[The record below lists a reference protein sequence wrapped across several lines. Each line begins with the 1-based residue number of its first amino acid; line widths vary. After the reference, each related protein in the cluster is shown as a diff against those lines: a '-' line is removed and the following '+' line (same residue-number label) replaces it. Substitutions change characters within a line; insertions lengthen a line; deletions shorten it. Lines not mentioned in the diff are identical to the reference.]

1 MVEVLRLSRLAGPQR
16 QLISSLVAGR
26 RAQQRL
32 RASLQGDRYNPL
44 ILCVD
49 KPHTRHSRALV
60 HHKKQ
65 AVRTDT
71 GGIVV
76 RRVTRILLAIGLGL
90 VPLWSAEARERLV
103 MPFDCGVEGGEVRLS
118 AAAEKSYR
126 IVGDRDEQT
135 VTTCTPATSTGCRTV
150 MVHRFTISCRGGAV
164 AWMRIAAAIRSAAAN
179 RAWIEDGRLNL
190 VMPARG
196 TPNAAASCFDTQ
208 AHGASGL
215 KRRVV
220 VARDCLPWRRAAA
233 FEHLVLPTGFAPVG
247 ELGARL
253 MVGAAADEAAVA
265 DADAFAINPLTRV
278 SASDAEIAIAK
289 ADPDAILEPG
299 GRGETFDT
307 ALEPDLAGDDWITVV
322 HAAPDTMSA
331 GRAEAP
337 ASRTWAWFLVIAAA
351 AAVALLLAMRCAP
364 QRALRVLAL
373 ARRRSARATG
383 LSLSSTDL
391 SLANASD
398 AVAALLQQ
406 TETAARQL
414 KGAGPLR
421 EVLQGELNHVRER
434 LTNLEKLT
442 AKGDVA
448 PEKSALQ
455 FRALVRDLERIRRI
469 VDSAVASLSRS
480 RKATTLPRTTSEAYE
495 VLGVNAEVS
504 AGVLKKIV
512 DALRMSWHPD
522 LARDDDDRLLREDRM
537 RQINIAWELIN
548 GKREAA

>member
-1 MVEVLRLSRLAGPQR
+1 
-16 QLISSLVAGR
+16 
-26 RAQQRL
+26 
-32 RASLQGDRYNPL
+32 
-44 ILCVD
+44 
-49 KPHTRHSRALV
+49 
-60 HHKKQ
+60 
-65 AVRTDT
+65 
-71 GGIVV
+71 VV

-90 VPLWSAEARERLV
+90 LPLWSAEARERLV

-118 AAAEKSYR
+118 PAAEKSYR
-126 IVGDRDEQT
+126 IVGDRDEQS
-135 VTTCTPATSTGCRTV
+135 VTTCTPATSAGCRTV
-150 MVHRFTISCRGGAV
+150 MVHRFTISCHGGAV

-196 TPNAAASCFDTQ
+196 TPDTAASCFDAQ

-220 VARDCLPWRRAAA
+220 LARDCLPWRRAAS

-265 DADAFAINPLTRV
+265 DAEVDAFAIHPLTRV
-278 SASDAEIAIAK
+278 SASDAEIAVAK
-289 ADPDAILEPG
+289 ADPDALLEPG
-299 GRGETFDT
+299 GRRETFDT

-322 HAAPDTMSA
+322 HAGPDTMSSA
-331 GRAEAP
+331 RAEAH
-337 ASRTWAWFLVIAAA
+337 ASRTWAWLLVIAAA
-351 AAVALLLAMRCAP
+351 AAVALLVAMRFAP
-364 QRALRVLAL
+364 QRSLRVLAL

-383 LSLSSTDL
+383 LSLARSDL

-434 LTNLEKLT
+434 LTNLEKLVS
-442 AKGDVA
+442 KGDMP

-455 FRALVRDLERIRRI
+455 FRGLVRDLERIRRI

-480 RKATTLPRTTSEAYE
+480 RKAIAPPRTASEAYE

-522 LARDDDDRLLREDRM
+522 HARDDDDRLLREERM